1 MSTAD
6 EIEMV
11 CTRLLQRLWPNMRE
25 GPTTVSCVTRPKL
38 ELPSDCQTIMGH
50 LVSNAILA
58 QLTERYKLMERL
70 RTDPNTAMSIKAS
83 EKNRGNLFEAHLC
96 GVYDS
101 HLSTNS
107 GTPKTDG
114 EALDELSRWLIPV
127 FEPIAQ
133 YLQATL
139 HNEQQR
145 LAQRSRADNGDD
157 DVDPNLV
164 KGCAA
169 RLNEVFTSKHGALSI
184 YEYAMGEG
192 LLWVTKCT
200 AKLRDGTLK

>member
-1 MSTAD
+1 
-6 EIEMV
+6 
-11 CTRLLQRLWPNMRE
+11 
-25 GPTTVSCVTRPKL
+25 
-38 ELPSDCQTIMGH
+38 MGH

-114 EALDELSRWLIPV
+114 EALDDLSRWL
-127 FEPIAQ
+127 A
-133 YLQATL
+133 
-139 HNEQQR
+139 H
-145 LAQRSRADNGDD
+145 S
-157 DVDPNLV
+157 
-164 KGCAA
+164 
-169 RLNEVFTSKHGALSI
+169 
-184 YEYAMGEG
+184 G
-192 LLWVTKCT
+192 L
-200 AKLRDGTLK
+200 